1 MTFNRTSKKDLKS
14 IWIDLYQQLYHLK
27 NLEYFYTTVVKSL
40 NTIEIIYLIIIKKNK
55 IKILIKI
62 YFSHKYWEKVPQMKT
77 KNSKNGNVTGNHQ
90 VKRKRIRFLNLIQ
103 QKNKNIHIKDPPH
116 GPSIF

>member
-1 MTFNRTSKKDLKS
+1 MTFNKTSKKDLKS
-14 IWIDLYQQLYHLK
+14 IWIDSYQLLYHLK

-62 YFSHKYWEKVPQMKT
+62 YFSHKYWEKVPQTKT
-77 KNSKNGNVTGNHQ
+77 KNSTNGITGNRQ

-103 QKNKNIHIKDPPH
+103 QKNQKEYIKDHPH